1 MAEEKNLKVD
11 ELNFQAIK
19 TNFRNYLRSQD
30 QFRDYNFEASGLSA
44 LLDLL
49 AYNTYYNSFYLNM
62 IATESFLTTA
72 QKRNSVVALAKS
84 LNYTPRSKSAAIISG
99 TVTVTTVGNPVSV
112 AIPKYTRFTGTVD
125 GTTYNFLSTEA
136 VTVFQTSPSTY
147 VGEITLKEGTLITRR
162 YVVNSADLEQRFIIP
177 NLDVD
182 TTTLTVRV
190 LNSTTDTTTRVFIK
204 AETVVDI
211 DENSQVYFLDEIED
225 GQYEVKFGDDV
236 FGVKPTNGNLIVLE
250 YIVTNGA
257 DANDILNLTY
267 TDSIS
272 GVSDMTFVAIAP
284 AAGGTER
291 ESLESIRFNAPKYY
305 ESQNRVVTAQ
315 DYASLLLRQPNIES
329 VLVWGGE
336 DNSPP
341 AYGKVFIAVK
351 PIVGNALTPTEKE
364 NLIETVI
371 KDQKILTVS
380 TEIVDPEFIFIL
392 VDCEV
397 KYDSKLTILSESE
410 LRSLIVNAI
419 LAYNQ
424 SDINTFS
431 KYFRF
436 SKFSRAIDFAEKSI
450 LSNVLS
456 VRMKRDVPIA
466 LGQSV
471 RYEINFS
478 NQINDLTLGRFAQHP
493 FGVGNQI
500 SSNAFTI
507 SGFSNCF
514 LDDND
519 GIVRVYRSTTSGNI
533 GVIPNAGTINYVTG
547 QIVLTNFSP
556 TAFADGTN
564 VLKVTAVPKN
574 KDILPLRNQILSI
587 REENINLSL
596 IDDNTISLVRR

>member
-19 TNFRNYLRSQD
+19 SNFRNYLRSQD

-84 LNYTPRSKSAAIISG
+84 LNYTPRSKTAALIAG
-99 TVTVTTVGNPVSV
+99 TATVTTVGNPVSV
-112 AIPKYTRFTGTVD
+112 TIPKYTRFTGTID
-125 GTTYNFLSTEA
+125 DTTYNFLSTDA

-162 YVVNSADLEQRFIIP
+162 YIVNSADLEQRFIIP

-190 LNSTTDTTTRVFIK
+190 LNSTTDTTTRVFAK
-204 AETVVDI
+204 AETIVDI
-211 DENSQVYFLDEIED
+211 NENSQVYFLEEIED

-236 FGVKPTNGNLIVLE
+236 FGVKPINGNLIVLE

-267 TDSIS
+267 ADSIS
-272 GVSDMTFVAIAP
+272 GVSEIEFTAFAP
-284 AAGGTER
+284 AASGTER

-315 DYASLLLRQPNIES
+315 DYASLLLRQPNIDS
-329 VLVWGGE
+329 VVVWGGE
-336 DNSPP
+336 DNTPP

-351 PIVGNALTPTEKE
+351 PVVGNALTPTEKE
-364 NLIETVI
+364 NIINTVI
-371 KDQKILTVS
+371 NQQKILTVS

-392 VDCEV
+392 IDCEV
-397 KYDSKLTILSESE
+397 KFDSKLTTLGESE
-410 LRSLIVNAI
+410 LRGLIVNAI
-419 LAYNQ
+419 LEYNQ
-424 SDINTFS
+424 SDINKFS

-436 SKFSRAIDFAEKSI
+436 SKLSRAIDLAEKSI
-450 LSNVLS
+450 LSNTLN
-456 VRMKRDVPIA
+456 VRMRRDVSIA
-466 LGQSV
+466 LGQTV

-478 NQINDLTLGRFAQHP
+478 NVINDLTLGRFAQHP
-493 FGVGNQI
+493 FGAGNQI

-514 LDDND
+514 LDDNN
-519 GIVRVYRSTTSGNI
+519 GIVRIFRSTPSGNV
-533 GVIPNAGTINYVTG
+533 GVIPNAGTIDYATG
-547 QIVLTNFSP
+547 QIVLTNFFP
-556 TAFADGTN
+556 TSFADGTN
-564 VLKVTAVPKN
+564 VLKITAVPKN

-587 REENINLSL
+587 REANINLTL